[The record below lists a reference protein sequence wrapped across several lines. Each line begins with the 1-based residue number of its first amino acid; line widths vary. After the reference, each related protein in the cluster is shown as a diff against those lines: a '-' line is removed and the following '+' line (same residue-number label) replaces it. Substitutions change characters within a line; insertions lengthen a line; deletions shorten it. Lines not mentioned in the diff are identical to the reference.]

1 MNYNLQRYDIE
12 TQLKFL
18 KLTNGIQYFN
28 ATIIDNNSLLMTIC
42 ICRRIN
48 RRGSNFIII
57 LLVTLTVLD

>member
-12 TQLKFL
+12 TQRMFL

-48 RRGSNFIII
+48 DAE
-57 LLVTLTVLD
+57 VTL